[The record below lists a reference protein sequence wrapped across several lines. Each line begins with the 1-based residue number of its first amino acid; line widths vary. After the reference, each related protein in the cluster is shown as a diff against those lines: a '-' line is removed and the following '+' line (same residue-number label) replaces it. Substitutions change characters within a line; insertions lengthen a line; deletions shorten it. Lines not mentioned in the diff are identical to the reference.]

1 MPLVTA
7 AQLAEKQNKEQPQDR
22 ANDAIQQVNIIEI
35 HAEHQY
41 EMNLLKQKYE
51 LEKQNFIQQNEE
63 FKSGIA
69 DHQ

>member
-1 MPLVTA
+1 
-7 AQLAEKQNKEQPQDR
+7 
-22 ANDAIQQVNIIEI
+22 
-35 HAEHQY
+35 
-41 EMNLLKQKYE
+41 MNLLKQKYE